1 MSTYA
6 TPVSNTDADPSF
18 TTGLEPGG
26 GVPLGETPPA
36 ESSTSEPGPWKD
48 PARGWTAAPLIAVG
62 VLVLFFAA
70 FFLAYAVLI
79 A

>member
-1 MSTYA
+1 MTVHAS
-6 TPVSNTDADPSF
+6 PVPNTDADPGF
-18 TTGLEPGG
+18 TTGLDPGG
-26 GVPLGETPPA
+26 GVPLGDMPPA

-48 PARGWTAAPLIAVG
+48 PARGWTVAPLVAVA
-62 VLVLFFAA
+62 VLVLFVAG

>member
-1 MSTYA
+1 MSTDTRPLA
-6 TPVSNTDADPSF
+6 NTDPDPSF

-36 ESSTSEPGPWKD
+36 ESSTSEAGPWKD
-48 PARGWTAAPLIAVG
+48 PARGWTVAPLLAVSL
-62 VLVLFFAA
+62 LVLFVAG